1 MTSASTLFAASRFD
15 RVRLPPEQ
23 AEPLPHWAYTS
34 TAWYEREVERI
45 FRKAW
50 NYLGHVSQVAKPGD
64 YFTADVAGVPLI
76 VLKGQDGVVRA
87 FFNSCRHRGSRLL
100 WDDGNCKLIRCPY
113 HAWAYDLTGALVA
126 TPLVEEEMQEL
137 KRGLPLHAVR
147 LDIVDGF
154 IFVALDKTLPPAAEA
169 FGSLTKNGAATI
181 RPIWFAPGARVG
193 M

>member
-76 VLKGQDGVVRA
+76 VLKGRT
-87 FFNSCRHRGSRLL
+87 GS
-100 WDDGNCKLIRCPY
+100 
-113 HAWAYDLTGALVA
+113 
-126 TPLVEEEMQEL
+126 
-137 KRGLPLHAVR
+137 
-147 LDIVDGF
+147 
-154 IFVALDKTLPPAAEA
+154 
-169 FGSLTKNGAATI
+169 
-181 RPIWFAPGARVG
+181 FAPSSTPAGIAVPGCFG
-193 M
+193 MMATAS